1 MMRTK
6 QPTHTTFSFLPPP
19 PPLPPSP
26 VFARPT
32 TIPFIPETLTTR
44 FDDDFAGTQLDAVR
58 FSFTSAICDKTT
70 GFSYW
75 SSSCGTGLSATALVS
90 GGSVKITTV
99 GYQYMAPPGI
109 SSYYITMT
117 NKYGRNGVPF
127 IERKTSG
134 EVGVNNV
141 FYTSVEGDGI
151 GVSATPWYYYEAGF
165 VVYDTDINGTP
176 RPILLY
182 YYRYATNSASYN
194 YINRVY
200 VRYFASGAWSSA
212 TTMYFDRSPSSGCDL
227 YLVRN
232 AWGRSWQF
240 AYRRIGIDAYPMVAA
255 TCNGCAPYEVFDTQ
269 IGGVSWSANNTF
281 VGLYAETTY
290 PTARTVGFSFY
301 KIIDPTWWSGTYMQ
315 AIADS
320 RARNATIASG
330 GICAVAREIVKT
342 VPFPLSRINI
352 MGVYNGEGY
361 TIGVVANGATGTT
374 STRVNVPGVITP
386 VPTPMGLSWVNGNP
400 PPTPGLFLDGLSAR
414 PSGTSDFTFWRDV
427 SGGGN
432 HFGRKNG
439 ATGAAPKVAFPTA
452 TNRQVGVYFS
462 QTPGELVQDDPT
474 NTFLNFPAASTQGCT
489 QISCPPMEALDTTW
503 FILYKP
509 IYSYQTSH
517 LFIKGDNYG
526 GQGTGSGWEIISMYY
541 GWPDSSLGMRIYGSG
556 TTGAGISQ
564 PVVNYVHPHAN
575 APTLL
580 TYSYNFKEVVG
591 GISTHRLHACENV
604 ETSTNADKCSQT
616 LLSTSAPSTANPWKA
631 NFNFA
636 QYGPNF
642 ATVAADSPTNFDGAA
657 KWGNF
662 AATTGLARISDAR
675 ILSGW

>member
-1 MMRTK
+1 
-6 QPTHTTFSFLPPP
+6 
-19 PPLPPSP
+19 
-26 VFARPT
+26 
-32 TIPFIPETLTTR
+32 
-44 FDDDFAGTQLDAVR
+44 
-58 FSFTSAICDKTT
+58 
-70 GFSYW
+70 
-75 SSSCGTGLSATALVS
+75 
-90 GGSVKITTV
+90 
-99 GYQYMAPPGI
+99 MAPPGI
-109 SSYYITMT
+109 SSYYITMS

-127 IERKTSG
+127 VERKTSG

-200 VRYFASGAWSSA
+200 VRYFAAGAWSSA
-212 TTMYFDRSPSSGCDL
+212 TTMYFDQYSSGACDL
-227 YLVRN
+227 YLIRN
-232 AWGRSWQF
+232 ALGGSWQF
-240 AYRRIGIDAYPMVAA
+240 AFRRIGIDAYPVVAS
-255 TCNGCAPYEVFDTQ
+255 TCNGCVPYQVLDSQ

-301 KIIDPTWWSGTYMQ
+301 KIIDPTWWSGTYLK

-342 VPFPLSRINI
+342 VPLPPQPHQHHGRLQRRGVHHRRRGQRRHRHHEHARQRPGRDHPRPHPHGPLLGQRQSPADPGPLPRRSLRASLGHKRLYLLAGRVRRREPLQPQNL
-352 MGVYNGEGY
+352 
-361 TIGVVANGATGTT
+361 GARGHDGHG
-374 STRVNVPGVITP
+374 RRAQGRLPHRHEPPGRRLLLPDAVRARP
-386 VPTPMGLSWVNGNP
+386 GRPYQHLPELP
-400 PPTPGLFLDGLSAR
+400 RRQHPGLHADFL
-414 PSGTSDFTFWRDV
+414 
-427 SGGGN
+427 
-432 HFGRKNG
+432 
-439 ATGAAPKVAFPTA
+439 
-452 TNRQVGVYFS
+452 
-462 QTPGELVQDDPT
+462 
-474 NTFLNFPAASTQGCT
+474 
-489 QISCPPMEALDTTW
+489 PPFEALDTTW

-517 LFIKGDNYG
+517 LFIHGDNYG
-526 GQGTGSGWEIISMYY
+526 GQGTGSGWEIVSMYY

-556 TTGAGISQ
+556 TTGAGVSQ
-564 PVVNYVHPHAN
+564 PVLNYVHPHAN

-616 LLSTSAPSTANPWKA
+616 LLSTSAPSSANPWKA
-631 NFNFA
+631 NFFFA
-636 QYGPNF
+636 EYGPNF
-642 ATVAADSPTNFDGAA
+642 ATVAADSPNDFDGAA
-657 KWGNF
+657 KWANLPPPRGV
-662 AATTGLARISDAR
+662 ARISDAR